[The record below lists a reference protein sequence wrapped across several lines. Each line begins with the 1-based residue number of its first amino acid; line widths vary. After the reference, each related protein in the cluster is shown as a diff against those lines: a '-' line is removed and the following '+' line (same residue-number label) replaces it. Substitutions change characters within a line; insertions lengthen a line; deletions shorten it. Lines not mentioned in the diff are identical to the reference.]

1 MPEHRDFPTIV
12 SEDPAPY
19 SNVVLDDNYAFLAG
33 LVAADLPEG
42 QDAMGDTA
50 AETEA
55 VMIAIGRLLN
65 EVGLGYADIVRV
77 DVHLADLADMPAMN
91 ATYGGFFESM
101 GLPARTTVQ
110 AAALVEGSRV
120 EITVMARRR

>member
-1 MPEHRDFPTIV
+1 MPEHRDFPAIV
-12 SEDPAPY
+12 CEDPAPY
-19 SNVVLDDNYAFLAG
+19 SNVVLDDDYAFLAG

-42 QDAMGDTA
+42 RAVMGDTA

-55 VMIAIGRLLN
+55 VMTAVGRLLG

-77 DVHLADLADMPAMN
+77 DVHLADLGDMPAMN
-91 ATYGGFFESM
+91 AAYARFFE
-101 GLPARTTVQ
+101 GGPLPARTTVE